1 MKCLLMSIQKNKE
14 ENESSNVG
22 GIAGCQ
28 SQLKRKK
35 RKRLKRKRDPKFIDE
50 TDDVT
55 RSIIRDSIM
64 GILIEQSNTKS
75 EALDW
80 TLKLFDSTSKRIN
93 LYMNYSRMF
102 ITDAIKLDDDKVME
116 MNFERSK
123 KELERI
129 KKLATDLGVLLE
141 KLQTKFNK
149 ENKTNTEQ

>member
-1 MKCLLMSIQKNKE
+1 MLMQKRSKR
-14 ENESSNVG
+14 ENESSDVC
-22 GIAGCQ
+22 GIAGYQ
-28 SQLKRKK
+28 GQVKSRK

-50 TDDVT
+50 VDDTT

-129 KKLATDLGVLLE
+129 KKLAGDLETLLE
-141 KLQTKFNK
+141 KLQTKFGE